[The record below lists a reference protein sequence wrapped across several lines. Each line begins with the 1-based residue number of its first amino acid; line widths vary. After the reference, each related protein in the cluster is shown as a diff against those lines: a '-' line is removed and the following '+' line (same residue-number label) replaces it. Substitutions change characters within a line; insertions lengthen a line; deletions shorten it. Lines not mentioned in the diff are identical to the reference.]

1 MITSLPQSPS
11 VELSLQITTSEP
23 IPDASTQTWQAWLQ
37 TWMSTVQDR
46 LPPAPAYELTLRLT
60 DDAEIRTLNHQFRQQ
75 DRPTDVLAFAALE
88 TDLPDYQSLGIEA
101 LAVEPLYL
109 GDVIISVTTAT
120 HQAEAYGHSLTT
132 ELVWL
137 AAHGFLHLLGWD
149 HPDEESLQAMWAQQA
164 QLLQQIGVPVPCLT

>member
-1 MITSLPQSPS
+1 
-11 VELSLQITTSEP
+11 
-23 IPDASTQTWQAWLQ
+23 
-37 TWMSTVQDR
+37 MSTVQDS
-46 LPPAPAYELTLRLT
+46 LPPAPTYELTLRLT
-60 DDAEIRTLNHQFRQQ
+60 DDAEIRTLNYQFRQQ

-88 TDLPDYQSLGIEA
+88 TALPDYSCLGAEG
-101 LAVEPLYL
+101 LAAEPLYL

-120 HQAEAYGHSLTT
+120 RQAKTEGHSLTT

-164 QLLQQIGVPVPCLT
+164 QLLQQIGVPVPSLT